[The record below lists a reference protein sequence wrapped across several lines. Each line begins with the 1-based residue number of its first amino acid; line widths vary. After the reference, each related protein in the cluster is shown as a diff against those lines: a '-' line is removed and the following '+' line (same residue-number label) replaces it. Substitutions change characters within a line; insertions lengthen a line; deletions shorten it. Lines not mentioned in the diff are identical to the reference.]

1 MKANIQTMT
10 KEKYNEIIDEVYQ
23 NYLKTHKD
31 ETFIMLDEMD
41 LSKEEFIEKAK
52 NNYGF
57 GFLFGITLNE
67 HELSLEE
74 RVAIWDEK
82 FLKDVK
88 PEEMMNNLDLDGDNI
103 PTKKITLEY
112 NNEKFEIYE

>member
-1 MKANIQTMT
+1 MS
-10 KEKYNEIIDEVYQ
+10 KERYNEIIDEVYQ

-41 LSKEEFIEKAK
+41 LSKKQFIDRAK

-74 RVAIWDEK
+74 RVELYETKTNTDTS
-82 FLKDVK
+82 FFPVLKDTLNFHK
-88 PEEMMNNLDLDGDNI
+88 I